1 MFYPENIEE
10 KIDFTVS
17 RDELLR
23 RCASPLGRERV
34 DAMRMETDY
43 ETVMRLLGL
52 TDQML
57 HAQSDPMLSF
67 PRGDIH
73 DIREAIS
80 RIRIEGLFLDEA
92 ELDAYVQTLFLEPL
106 GERGY
111 DVNGDPYGEFKKMQ
125 AELTGETYTPE
136 NSYAESAE
144 DFMNSFSLIFG
155 SRA

>member
-1 MFYPENIEE
+1 MSADAPDMIVFGGRGEAVKEPGL
-10 KIDFTVS
+10 DAVS
-17 RDELLR
+17 RFNRMAMDNPMYGHNLVLER
-23 RCASPLGRERV
+23 IASF
-34 DAMRMETDY
+34 DN
-43 ETVMRLLGL
+43 
-52 TDQML
+52 
-57 HAQSDPMLSF
+57 SDRFTS
-67 PRGDIH
+67 DN
-73 DIREAIS
+73 
-80 RIRIEGLFLDEA
+80 EA

-111 DVNGDPYGEFKKMQ
+111 GINGDPYGEFKKMQ

>member
-1 MFYPENIEE
+1 MSADAPDMIVFGGRAGAVKEPGMDAVTRFNRMAMDNPMYGHNLILERLNSF
-10 KIDFTVS
+10 DNSARFTN
-17 RDELLR
+17 D
-23 RCASPLGRERV
+23 
-34 DAMRMETDY
+34 
-43 ETVMRLLGL
+43 
-52 TDQML
+52 
-57 HAQSDPMLSF
+57 
-67 PRGDIH
+67 
-73 DIREAIS
+73 
-80 RIRIEGLFLDEA
+80 DEA

-125 AELTGETYTPE
+125 AELIGEEYTPE

>member
-1 MFYPENIEE
+1 MSADAPNMIVFG
-10 KIDFTVS
+10 
-17 RDELLR
+17 
-23 RCASPLGRERV
+23 GRAEAVKEPGMDALTRFNRMAMDNPMYGHNLILER
-34 DAMRMETDY
+34 
-43 ETVMRLLGL
+43 LN
-52 TDQML
+52 
-57 HAQSDPMLSF
+57 SF
-67 PRGDIH
+67 DNSARFSND
-73 DIREAIS
+73 
-80 RIRIEGLFLDEA
+80 DEA

-111 DVNGDPYGEFKKMQ
+111 AVNGDPYGEFKKMQ

>member
-1 MFYPENIEE
+1 MAADAPNMIVFGGRADAAKEPGL
-10 KIDFTVS
+10 DAVS
-17 RDELLR
+17 RFNRMAIDNPVYGHNSVLER
-23 RCASPLGRERV
+23 IASFDNSGRF
-34 DAMRMETDY
+34 T
-43 ETVMRLLGL
+43 
-52 TDQML
+52 
-57 HAQSDPMLSF
+57 SD
-67 PRGDIH
+67 
-73 DIREAIS
+73 
-80 RIRIEGLFLDEA
+80 DEA

-125 AELTGETYTPE
+125 AELTGEEYTPE

>member
-1 MFYPENIEE
+1 MAADAPNMIVFGGRAEAVKEPGMDALTRFNRMAMDNPMYGHNLILERLNSF
-10 KIDFTVS
+10 DNSARFS
-17 RDELLR
+17 NDE
-23 RCASPLGRERV
+23 
-34 DAMRMETDY
+34 
-43 ETVMRLLGL
+43 
-52 TDQML
+52 
-57 HAQSDPMLSF
+57 
-67 PRGDIH
+67 
-73 DIREAIS
+73 
-80 RIRIEGLFLDEA
+80 EA

-111 DVNGDPYGEFKKMQ
+111 DINGDPYGEFKKMQ

>member
-1 MFYPENIEE
+1 MSADAPDMIVFGGRAEAVKEPGMDAVTRFNRMAMDNPMYGHNLILERLNSF
-10 KIDFTVS
+10 DNSARFTN
-17 RDELLR
+17 D
-23 RCASPLGRERV
+23 
-34 DAMRMETDY
+34 
-43 ETVMRLLGL
+43 
-52 TDQML
+52 
-57 HAQSDPMLSF
+57 
-67 PRGDIH
+67 
-73 DIREAIS
+73 
-80 RIRIEGLFLDEA
+80 DEA

-125 AELTGETYTPE
+125 AELIGEEYTPE

>member
-1 MFYPENIEE
+1 MSADAPNMIVFGGRAEAVKEPGMDALTRFNRMAMDNPMYGHNLILERLNSF
-10 KIDFTVS
+10 DNSARFTN
-17 RDELLR
+17 D
-23 RCASPLGRERV
+23 
-34 DAMRMETDY
+34 
-43 ETVMRLLGL
+43 
-52 TDQML
+52 
-57 HAQSDPMLSF
+57 
-67 PRGDIH
+67 
-73 DIREAIS
+73 
-80 RIRIEGLFLDEA
+80 DEA

>member
-1 MFYPENIEE
+1 MSADAPDMIVFGGRAEAVKEPGMDAVTRFNRMAMDNPMYGHNLILERLNSF
-10 KIDFTVS
+10 DNSARFTN
-17 RDELLR
+17 D
-23 RCASPLGRERV
+23 
-34 DAMRMETDY
+34 
-43 ETVMRLLGL
+43 
-52 TDQML
+52 
-57 HAQSDPMLSF
+57 
-67 PRGDIH
+67 
-73 DIREAIS
+73 
-80 RIRIEGLFLDEA
+80 DEA

-125 AELTGETYTPE
+125 AELTGETYSPE